1 MGTNRWRC
9 RQYRACALQPH
20 CSNHRQC
27 ALAAAAP
34 SALDTRSPLTAVLLI
49 GACMCVCVSRV
60 SACALMSLCCPPSTH
75 HQFNCHACVRLCAN
89 TPTHQCACTHILYT
103 GIYYTW
109 LPRPARHTRQCVSSA
124 RRGRDRPPRVS
135 PAQTARATRASRAPR
150 AGRACWRPTTASESI
165 WSSVLCFYINITEK
179 MLLSRQV
186 PATRGR

>member
-1 MGTNRWRC
+1 MSTNRWRC

-20 CSNHRQC
+20 CSNHRQR

-60 SACALMSLCCPPSTH
+60 SASALMSLCCPTDAT
-75 HQFNCHACVRLCAN
+75 QVRQSRCIGVCAN
-89 TPTHQCACTHILYT
+89 TPTHQCACTYILYT

-124 RRGRDRPPRVS
+124 RRGRGRPPRVS

-150 AGRACWRPTTASESI
+150 AGRACRRPTTASECI
-165 WSSVLCFYINITEK
+165 WSCVFISI
-179 MLLSRQV
+179 
-186 PATRGR
+186 